1 MVQRIQPIADGLRAV
16 FKALLGL
23 RLPLVVLLVLVFAY
37 SIPQVRELG
46 GYDPFNESIFRFGL
60 SWVAAI
66 IYLIAFSAAFLYPGS
81 DRVLDPFTTENG
93 FVRALQWLL
102 LGVAGG
108 APLIFNAVL
117 WSQQKFW
124 EQLPLVVVGAVIV
137 SIVLLD
143 LATRIR
149 GRFSKAIVRPERRET
164 TMLLF
169 GILAFALVT
178 IALLYQGVD
187 LARMIGP
194 LALIYIFCA
203 TVILILSP
211 VEFWA
216 SKLSIPFYSLM
227 LVALFSS
234 GYLSYG
240 RDHVL
245 RLLDGTDLTK
255 QPNGKE
261 SLQEAFEIWLR
272 CRPDL
277 EAFASRNKPYP
288 IFIVSAEGGGT
299 YAAIHAS
306 TVLSRLQAEN
316 PQFAEHVFM
325 SSGVSGGSI
334 GISAFS
340 AAMSLVQPQA
350 RAATCDDPR
359 PQPPPAK
366 PLTQA
371 EALELARAV
380 VRADYLSPTVGAG
393 LFPNTLQLFSPIVQP
408 QFDRARWL
416 EFGME
421 ETWRDALPVTSDKDG
436 LPRPFE
442 SDFFN
447 FWRPSSG
454 FPGLVINTV
463 EADEGAPMVLAPFS
477 ELPNIFSTDQTA
489 GVAQVA
495 AGAVRPY
502 LEYSE
507 PVGRSIRIS
516 TAVGMSARFP
526 YFFGPATID
535 PDPTA
540 RDQHSLF
547 LFVDGGYYD
556 STGLNTAA
564 LIYENLTGEIT
575 PIART
580 AEAAAPEPPKFEVY
594 LISIGYYSPALESA
608 SGSLLRRIAFP
619 LNSLNNTRSY
629 RASILQN
636 LLDQSKIPHVDF
648 ELAPDSYAFPL
659 GLFVNSTTA
668 DRIEKRVGEG
678 AKCDRSKREELFT
691 KLQQLL
697 SQAQGAD
704 AKEQLVIAHNSCSLQ
719 VIGDVLK

>member
-1 MVQRIQPIADGLRAV
+1 MEQRLQSIADGLRAV
-16 FKALLGL
+16 FRALLGL

-60 SWVAAI
+60 SWVAAVL
-66 IYLIAFSAAFLYPGS
+66 YLLAFTAAFLYPGS
-81 DRVLDPFTTENG
+81 HRVIDPFTTDNG

-102 LGVAGG
+102 LGVAAG
-108 APLIFNAVL
+108 APLTFNAIL
-117 WSQQKFW
+117 WSQQKFL
-124 EQLPLVVVGAVIV
+124 EQWPLVILGALIV
-137 SIVLLD
+137 SIVLLG

-149 GRFSKAIVRPERRET
+149 ERLSTAIIRPERRET
-164 TMLLF
+164 TMLF
-169 GILAFALVT
+169 VGFLAFALVT
-178 IALLYQGVD
+178 VALLYQGVD
-187 LARMIGP
+187 LARVVGP
-194 LALIYIFCA
+194 LALIYVFCA
-203 TVILILSP
+203 IVLLILSP
-211 VEFWA
+211 IEFWA

-227 LVALFSS
+227 LVALFST

-240 RDHVL
+240 RDHVV

-261 SLQEAFEIWLR
+261 TLKEAFEMWLR

-277 EAFASRNKPYP
+277 EAYASRKKPYP

-340 AAMSLVQPQA
+340 TAMALVRPQG
-350 RAATCDDPR
+350 RPATCDDPR
-359 PQPPPAK
+359 PQPAPAK

-371 EALELARAV
+371 EALEIARTV
-380 VRADYLSPTVGAG
+380 VRGDYLSPTVGAG
-393 LFPNTLQLFSPIVQP
+393 LFPNTLQLFSPVVQP

-416 EFGME
+416 EYGME
-421 ETWRDALPVTSDKDG
+421 ETWRDALPGADDDASS
-436 LPRPFE
+436 RPFE

-447 FWRPSSG
+447 FWRPSSA

-477 ELPNIFSTDQTA
+477 ELPNTFSTDQTA

-535 PDPTA
+535 PDPAA
-540 RDQHSLF
+540 RDQPSLF

-564 LIYENLTGEIT
+564 LIYENLTGEVT

-580 AEAAAPEPPKFEVY
+580 AATSAPEPPQFEVY

-659 GLFVNSTTA
+659 GLFVNSSTA

-691 KLQQLL
+691 ELQKLLA
-697 SQAQGAD
+697 QAQGAK